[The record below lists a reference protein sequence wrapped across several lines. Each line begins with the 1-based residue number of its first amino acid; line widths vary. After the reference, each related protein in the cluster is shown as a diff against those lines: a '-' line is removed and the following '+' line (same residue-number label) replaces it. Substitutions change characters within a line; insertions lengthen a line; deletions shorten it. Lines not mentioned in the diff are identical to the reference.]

1 MFIRR
6 PSTWLTATLLTVC
19 LSLGCS
25 SSSNAPPKD
34 GSAGHGGADGSVADA
49 VAGSDGQ
56 AADGDGAVDRAAD
69 GPAADLAPDGF
80 PADAISADVV
90 FTDGPT
96 SITLTSTA
104 LAEGTPF
111 AAANTCAGA
120 NTSPPLSWTAGP
132 AGTLSY
138 AVILTDLSIDAVHWV
153 IWDIPATTTSLPA
166 ALPGDTTLAA
176 PAGAKQAHKV
186 EFFGAGG
193 AYRGPCPS
201 GKNHI
206 YQLEVDAL
214 GSASLAGVTGTSTT
228 DAIKATVQ
236 AASLAHGDLDGTS
249 DATAAP
255 ADAGGQ

>member
-1 MFIRR
+1 M
-6 PSTWLTATLLTVC
+6 
-19 LSLGCS
+19 
-25 SSSNAPPKD
+25 
-34 GSAGHGGADGSVADA
+34 
-49 VAGSDGQ
+49 
-56 AADGDGAVDRAAD
+56 
-69 GPAADLAPDGF
+69 
-80 PADAISADVV
+80 
-90 FTDGPT
+90 
-96 SITLTSTA
+96 
-104 LAEGTPF
+104 
-111 AAANTCAGA
+111 
-120 NTSPPLSWTAGP
+120 
-132 AGTLSY
+132 
-138 AVILTDLSIDAVHWV
+138 
-153 IWDIPATTTSLPA
+153 PA
-166 ALPGDTTLAA
+166 ALPGDTTLTT

-214 GSASLAGVTGTSTT
+214 GSATLAGVTGTSTT